1 MDGLTLIW
9 LDRNMFPG
17 RTGLSWILR
26 STWSR
31 IKAVDGV
38 VRKATFAH
46 TNEHDN
52 ILQEIEEVH
61 LHGSSR

>member
-1 MDGLTLIW
+1 
-9 LDRNMFPG
+9 MFPG